1 MQLQISPLA
10 AQDLEDIGDYI
21 ALDNAARAISFLAEL
36 QTQCQKIANNPH
48 GYRKRIELGAELR
61 SCAHGNYV
69 IFFTND
75 THKVTIVR
83 ILHGSRDIT
92 PTSIYPT

>member
-1 MQLQISPLA
+1 MQLLISPLA

-21 ALDNAARAISFLAEL
+21 ALDNVASAISFLAEM
-36 QTQCQKIANNPH
+36 QTQCQKITNNPH
-48 GYRKRIELGAELR
+48 GYRKRIELGVELR

>member
-1 MQLQISPLA
+1 MQLLVSPLA

-21 ALDNAARAISFLAEL
+21 AQDNAARAISFLAEL
-36 QTQCQKIANNPH
+36 QMQCQKITNNPH
-48 GYRKRIELGAELR
+48 GYRKRIELGEELR
-61 SCAHGNYV
+61 SCAHGKYE

-75 THKVTIVR
+75 SQTVTIVR

-92 PTSIYPT
+92 PTNF

>member
-1 MQLQISPLA
+1 MQLLISPFA
-10 AQDLEDIGDYI
+10 AQDLEDIGDYL
-21 ALDNAARAISFLAEL
+21 ALDNVARAISFLAEL
-36 QTQCQKIANNPH
+36 QTQCQIIANNPH

-61 SCAHGNYV
+61 SCGHGNCV

-75 THKVTIVR
+75 THKVAIVR